1 MPTQKIKIFEI
12 SEIRDLIPELMK
24 IPEIKI
30 QMFVDA
36 AIEKICFFLHKKELS
51 DELLKN
57 PKIKIAAFHL
67 IRHEFS
73 LQKET
78 AGMTAFK
85 QGNISV
91 NYETTENRTV
101 AVEAE
106 VKKILAPL
114 IQVKVWS

>member
-1 MPTQKIKIFEI
+1 MPTQKVKIFEI
-12 SEIRDLIPELMK
+12 SEIRDLIPELSK
-24 IPEIKI
+24 ISDPRI
-30 QMFVDA
+30 QMLIDT

-78 AGMTAFK
+78 AGMIAFK

-91 NYETTENRTV
+91 NYESAESRTV

>member
-24 IPEIKI
+24 ISEIKI
-30 QMFVDA
+30 QMFIDA

-57 PKIKIAAFHL
+57 PKIKIAAF
-67 IRHEFS
+67 S

-78 AGMTAFK
+78 TGMTAFK

>member
-12 SEIRDLIPELMK
+12 SEIRDLIPELVK
-24 IPEIKI
+24 IPEIKV
-30 QMFVDA
+30 QMFIDT

-78 AGMTAFK
+78 AGMAAFK

-91 NYETTENRTV
+91 NYESAESRTTS
-101 AVEAE
+101 VEVE
-106 VKKILAPL
+106 VKKILTPI